1 MLKSNLKILAI
12 VKKKDIYSEN
22 FLKFLKKNF
31 SNILILYSEDRF
43 KKVFISKISNW
54 NGNYI
59 FSFRNK
65 FILNNEIIK
74 KANKYAINFH
84 PGPPEYRG
92 IGCINYAIING
103 EKKYGVTA
111 HIINNAIDSGRILK
125 VKYFSINQ
133 KSNLKKILYQTHKY
147 LYSLSIQ
154 IVKDILKKKKFIKP
168 NRKWS
173 KKLYTLKDLENLY
186 NLNNSLKKYDIDEV
200 LKATLIGNFK
210 PYLIYKKKKFY
221 IH

>member
-1 MLKSNLKILAI
+1 MLKSNLKILVI
-12 VKKKDIYSEN
+12 VKKKDIYSKN
-22 FLKFLKKNF
+22 FLKFIKKNF
-31 SNILILYSEDRF
+31 SNVLILYSEDRF
-43 KKVFISKISNW
+43 KKLFISKISNW

-59 FSFRNK
+59 FSFRSK
-65 FILNNEIIK
+65 FILNNKIIK

-92 IGCINYAIING
+92 IGCINYAIINR

-125 VKYFSINQ
+125 VKYFSIDQ
-133 KSNLKKILYQTHKY
+133 KNNLKKILDQTHRY

-154 IVKDILKKKKFIKP
+154 IVKDILRKKKFTKIK
-168 NRKWS
+168 RKWS

-186 NLNNSLKKYDIDEV
+186 NLNNSLKKYNIDEV
-200 LKATLIGNFK
+200 LRATLLGNFK